1 MDPTNCSHEI
11 QFRGMCAMCFK
22 NLEIPSFEGSHTEK
36 ATINMSHNAL
46 GLLVS
51 ESKAKEIERETA
63 QRLRKQKKLSL
74 ILDLDQTVIHATV
87 DRNVGE
93 WLQDVNHPDH
103 HALKNIFHFTLAGDR
118 DKNIYYIKVRPGT
131 FEFLEKAHKLF
142 EMHIYTM
149 GTRPY
154 AEAIAKI
161 LDPTGALFNERI
173 LSRDDSG
180 SFQEKSV
187 KRIFPGEGETMAVVL
202 DDRGDV
208 WSWSRNLIRVNPFNF
223 FIGTGDINEPLGKS
237 GRKVAPPPNTQES
250 TPAVVAPTADVAL
263 PTQSSPTLN
272 TESQTSPKPVETN
285 ASSSDTR
292 TENTPEPQITPEL
305 APNPAPSTPQPPV
318 HPNPRATTTRPT
330 QDNDRELEP
339 IWTRLQTIHSR
350 YYNDSFDANL
360 QKHVVEWDSD
370 VRKIMDSMRET
381 VLEGCCLVLSG
392 VVPIGVDIAKHDA
405 YKLAVLFGAE
415 VATDVDEWTTHVV
428 AAKTGTD
435 KVHKG
440 MRRKGVHIVTPDWL
454 YHSVNNWTRL
464 SETVYSLMD
473 QSSRNRTNTNSS
485 VNTDIA
491 SLDDDEDGAIFTATL
506 NMGDWADMDAE
517 VDDALAEDSDEED
530 DLLPNGDEGISKDV
544 QEVEKVEEE
553 EDEFDFDDDLLSREI
568 DELVGAHSDSDE
580 ELSFFFLAEK

>member
-1 MDPTNCSHEI
+1 MDPANCSHEI

-93 WLQDVNHPDH
+93 WLQDVDHPDH

-223 FIGTGDINEPLGKS
+223 FIGTGDINEPPGKS
-237 GRKVAPPPNTQES
+237 GRKTMPPPNVQES
-250 TPAVVAPTADVAL
+250 APAAVAPTAETAL
-263 PTQSSPTLN
+263 PTESSPPVN
-272 TESQTSPKPVETN
+272 TESQISPKPIEAPST
-285 ASSSDTR
+285 DTR
-292 TENTPEPQITPEL
+292 TENTPETKVAEP
-305 APNPAPSTPQPPV
+305 APNPTPVPPPTQ
-318 HPNPRATTTRPT
+318 PNPRAVTARPT
-330 QDNDRELEP
+330 QDSDRELEP

-350 YYNDSFDANL
+350 YYNDSFHANL
-360 QKHVVEWDSD
+360 PKNVIEWDSD

-440 MRRKGVHIVTPDWL
+440 MRRKGVHIVNPDWL
-454 YHSVNNWTRL
+454 YHSVNNWMRL
-464 SETVYSLMD
+464 PETIYSLTD

-491 SLDDDEDGAIFTATL
+491 SLDDDEDALNTVTL

-530 DLLPNGDEGISKDV
+530 DLKDGGEGNSKTDV
-544 QEVEKVEEE
+544 QVDMDG
-553 EDEFDFDDDLLSREI
+553 EDEFDFDDELLSREI
-568 DELVGAHSDSDE
+568 EELVDAHSDSDE
-580 ELSFFFLAEK
+580 E